1 MINTLVTTTSSF
13 NSNYELALSQGGEI
27 IQRKDEIIPFHP
39 HIIEQK
45 PDNVSEQE
53 YITALYT
60 LSTEVIDIA
69 ENPEFIT
76 SPYILRDREEA
87 LLTINS
93 LISSIHE
100 IKQKF
105 QEEWLSGPVCP
116 YERTLNEYLGPNFV
130 CPTITDLDFPKNL
143 TIERAVSSTISI
155 NHKYN
160 DILLTHINL
169 MSAEAANTSYPGITG
184 YNLGHAFAV
193 LSATAEGEHYVV
205 DHQKMANHLEFAE
218 IIRNMPVEDILE
230 NPFSVAYK
238 LLGRYIEINQ

>member
-1 MINTLVTTTSSF
+1 MSTLVATTSSIEP
-13 NSNYELALSQGGEI
+13 SYEIVLSQGGELV
-27 IQRKDEIIPFHP
+27 QRKDGIVPFHP
-39 HIIEQK
+39 YILEQK
-45 PDNVSEQE
+45 PENVSQEE

-60 LSTEVIDIA
+60 LSTEVLDIA

-105 QEEWLSGPVCP
+105 QQEWLSGPVCP
-116 YERTLNEYLGPNFV
+116 YERTLIEYLGPNFV

-143 TIERAVSSTISI
+143 TIERAVSATISI

-160 DILLTHINL
+160 DLLLTHVNF

-184 YNLGHAFAV
+184 YNLGHAFTV
-193 LSATAEGEHYVV
+193 LSATSEGEHFVI

-218 IIRNMPVEDILE
+218 IIRNMSNEDILE
-230 NPFSVAYK
+230 NPFSIAYK